1 MKTRLTIWFMC
12 FCCLIAGF
20 ACGGKTQKQA
30 ETEPVKENTPESVFT
45 AFVKQQYPNA
55 EIVKMETEINGTEVD
70 IKDNGVEKELY
81 FDNAKQWVST
91 SWDIKPEDVP
101 VAIMGELEN
110 SAYALWGMKEV
121 LIIERPDGI
130 FYLFELT
137 KDNNTV
143 QVLYNQDGQHVNE
156 VTVE

>member
-1 MKTRLTIWFMC
+1 
-12 FCCLIAGF
+12 
-20 ACGGKTQKQA
+20 
-30 ETEPVKENTPESVFT
+30 
-45 AFVKQQYPNA
+45 
-55 EIVKMETEINGTEVD
+55 METEINGTEVD

-91 SWDIKPEDVP
+91 SWDIKPDDVP

-143 QVLYNQDGQHVNE
+143 QVLYNQDGQHVSE